1 MKVGLWETDSGSC
14 AGKRARCGVKAKDD
28 GRNGVFKSYWYRSN
42 AGLRRNIKEE
52 LLSAALMCALQQRH
66 GSSRTSCLC
75 ISYDGSIFNF
85 FLFNSVARSVRTICS
100 TSSRLSVGTPK
111 QRFKGSPE
119 GSDVSSSRWWRC
131 ENTPARGRRRQ

>member
-1 MKVGLWETDSGSC
+1 MMGET
-14 AGKRARCGVKAKDD
+14 AF
-28 GRNGVFKSYWYRSN
+28 FKSYWYRSN
-42 AGLRRNIKEE
+42 AGLRRDIKEE
-52 LLSAALMCALQQRH
+52 LLSAALMCVLQRH

-119 GSDVSSSRWWRC
+119 GPDVSSSLVV
-131 ENTPARGRRRQ
+131 EV